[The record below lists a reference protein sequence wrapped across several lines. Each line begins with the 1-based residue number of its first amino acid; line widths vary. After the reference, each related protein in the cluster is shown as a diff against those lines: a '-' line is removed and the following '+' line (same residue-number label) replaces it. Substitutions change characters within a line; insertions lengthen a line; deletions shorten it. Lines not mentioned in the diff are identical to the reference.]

1 MNRDLVFG
9 ASGAIV
15 AVVYYGFASS
25 IPTSALAD
33 AVGPRGLPIVYAAI
47 LLFLSLL
54 LIIRSVRTRNMEP
67 GTQSFHVAR
76 VAGMLAIGAGYIV
89 LVPWLGYVV
98 TLAGLIVAATWYQ
111 TRVVTKGALAVA
123 VAGAIVFWLIFVVLL
138 GIPQPSGIWTS

>member
-33 AVGPRGLPIVYAAI
+33 AVGPQGLPIVYAVI